1 MEWPPLPYDD
11 GDDDNIKQYADGGGG
26 DDDESGDQ
34 KFPPLSL
41 PATSLWQ

>member
-1 MEWPPLPYDD
+1 MSYSVF
-11 GDDDNIKQYADGGGG
+11 GAAAADDDNDYHGGGSG

-41 PATSLWQ
+41 PATGLWQ